1 MHEQDV
7 QSETVTSEVRSR
19 EEAEVAE
26 PAATGVDSTRK
37 PRSWFAEIGRWRADV
52 VK

>member
-7 QSETVTSEVRSR
+7 QSETITSELRAQ
-19 EEAEVAE
+19 EGAEVAE
-26 PAATGVDSTRK
+26 PAVTGVDPTWK

-52 VK
+52 AK